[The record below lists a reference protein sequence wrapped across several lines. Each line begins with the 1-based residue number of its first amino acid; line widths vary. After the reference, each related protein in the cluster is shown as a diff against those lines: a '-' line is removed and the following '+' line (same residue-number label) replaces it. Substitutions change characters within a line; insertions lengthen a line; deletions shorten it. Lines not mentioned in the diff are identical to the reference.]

1 MTTRSADVNG
11 REGHPIDV
19 MQRVTDRT
27 LDLIEPAVGVMVGV
41 IEHGGITYVAG
52 AGNQVTLLGT
62 HVGLDSSLSGFAI
75 KTATVQHTPDTELD
89 GRVDLEACRRHA
101 VRSLVCVPLQ
111 RGTETIG
118 VLAVNAPTPGAF
130 SADHVARLTRLAGF
144 ISVAISSAVDLELVR
159 AELVELEGGGEAIS
173 ADAMA
178 AAELYV
184 AHVLDP
190 HGGDRL
196 ERAQMVQQIL
206 NDPALLTIVFQPVVD
221 LQTGEVLAAEALAR
235 FAPLPYRSPDLWFA
249 DAHHAG
255 LGEALELLAI
265 ELALARLPQLGGMA
279 VGVNIGPSVVRSPA
293 FLTTLADAP
302 LDHVILELTEHEL
315 VDDYPALIAALH
327 PLRRNGL
334 RVAID
339 DTGAGYSSL
348 AHILKVAPDFIKLDF
363 ELTSG
368 IDLDPV
374 RRALAASLVAF
385 AAETGAEII
394 AEGVETEDELDV
406 LRRLDVRFGQGFHLG
421 RPTTLEGLIALDQ
434 LPPT

>member
-1 MTTRSADVNG
+1 MTTRAADVSG
-11 REGHPIDV
+11 RDGHPIDV

-41 IEHGGITYVAG
+41 AEHGGITYVAG

-62 HVGLDSSLSGFAI
+62 HVGLDSSLSGVAI
-75 KTATVQHTPDTELD
+75 MSGAVQHSPDTELD
-89 GRVDLEACRRHA
+89 PRVDLEACRRHS

-111 RGTETIG
+111 RGDETIG
-118 VLAVNAPTPGAF
+118 VMAVNAPTPDAF
-130 SADHVARLTRLAGF
+130 SPEHVARLTRLAGF
-144 ISVAISSAVDLELVR
+144 ISVAIASAIDLDQVR
-159 AELVELEGGGEAIS
+159 AELVELEGAGESIS
-173 ADAMA
+173 ADALA

-190 HGGDRL
+190 DVADRL
-196 ERAQMVQQIL
+196 ERAQLVQQIL
-206 NDPALLTIVFQPVVD
+206 DDPTLLTIVFQPVVD
-221 LQTGEVLAAEALAR
+221 LQTGVILGVEALSR
-235 FAPLPYRSPDLWFA
+235 FAPTPYRAPDLWFA
-249 DAHHAG
+249 DAHRCG

-265 ELALARLPQLGGMA
+265 ELALARLPELGGMA
-279 VGVNIGPSVVRSPA
+279 LGVNVGPSVVRTPA
-293 FLTTLADAP
+293 FLSTLADVP
-302 LDHVILELTEHEL
+302 LHRVILELTEHDL

-368 IDLDPV
+368 IDIDPV

-394 AEGVETEDELDV
+394 AEGVETEDELEV
-406 LRRLDVRFGQGFHLG
+406 LRRLNVRFGQGFQLG
-421 RPTTLEGLIALDQ
+421 RPSTLEALIALEQ
-434 LPPT
+434 LPPN